1 MAVRTI
7 GTELVLS
14 GEKEFNDAM
23 KGVNSNLKNLR
34 SDMAA
39 TTAEFADNASSMDA
53 LTAKQKVLQET
64 VEQHQAKVEALRGRY
79 EEMQKTYG
87 ENSAQADKY
96 RQQLNNATAAL
107 HKETQALQKNEAALN
122 AAQKSEKQYIPITQ
136 RMADSVKAAG
146 NKVQGFSSD
155 VAYAAHNVPV
165 LAELLDVA
173 KVSAKGFG
181 TAMSA
186 AGTGA
191 KAIGSGVAGVGKV
204 VGGVSAAAAAGV
216 AAIGAGGVAVLGA
229 MAGMAREA
237 AEAAKAAQEAGEPL
251 TEAQQRWLSFSGQL
265 DALSGSASN
274 AKSAIAEIILP
285 MLDDLSLEGGA
296 FLDSFVQEMSAAA
309 GNTEKQTEILG
320 RYIADGAKLIIQ
332 KLPEYLKAGKEI
344 LGGIVSGFSENSDDL
359 LDTGLNLVLDLLR
372 FIMENAPAL
381 ADAGISLVMQLIE
394 GIDGEDLADT
404 ASEMVGKIVTGLA
417 QAAPKLIPA
426 AVKLI
431 MELVVGLGKNAPML
445 LKSGGDLIVA
455 IIDGILSG
463 LGEIGKAAREIL
475 DVWISEMRNSKS
487 EVLQFGADVVQWIA
501 DAILG
506 AWDGLVSWF
515 NGLWD
520 SLFSGRDVDVN
531 VNGNASS
538 GNIDGSHASGLRYV
552 PFDGYLA
559 QLHRGEAVLPAA
571 EADAYR
577 AGKTAGDKNFNLT
590 VYAQSLSQSDMDM
603 LVDYFNRK
611 VGEDL

>member
-1 MAVRTI
+1 MAIRTI

-39 TTAEFADNASSMDA
+39 TTAEFADNASSMEA

-64 VEQHQAKVEALRGRY
+64 VEQHQAKVDALRGRY
-79 EEMQKTYG
+79 EEMRKKYG

-122 AAQKSEKQYIPITQ
+122 AAQKSEKQYIPLTQ

-155 VAYAAHNVPV
+155 VADAAYNVPV
-165 LAELLDVA
+165 LAELLDAA
-173 KVSAKGFG
+173 KASAKGFG
-181 TAMSA
+181 SAMSA

-191 KAIGSGVAGVGKV
+191 KAIGKGVAGVGKV

-229 MAGMAREA
+229 MASMAKEA
-237 AEAAKAAQEAGEPL
+237 ADAAKAAQEAGEPL
-251 TEAQQRWLSFSGQL
+251 TETQQRWLSFSGQL
-265 DALSGSASN
+265 DELSGSADN

-285 MLDDLSLEGGA
+285 MLGDLSVEGGA
-296 FLDSFVQEMSAAA
+296 FLDSFVQEMNAAA
-309 GNTEKQTEILG
+309 GDTERQTEILG

-359 LDTGLNLVLDLLR
+359 LDMGLDLVMGLLR
-372 FIMENAPAL
+372 FIIDSAPAL
-381 ADAGISLVMQLIE
+381 AEAGISLIMQLIE
-394 GIDGEDLADT
+394 GIEGEDLADT
-404 ASEMVGKIVTGLA
+404 ASDMVGKIVTGLA

-426 AVKLI
+426 AVKLA

-445 LKSGGDLIVA
+445 LESGVDLIFS

-463 LGEIGKAAREIL
+463 LGELGKAAREIL
-475 DVWISEMRNSKS
+475 TFWISEMRNSDS
-487 EVLQFGADVVQWIA
+487 EVLQFGADVVEWIT
-501 DAILG
+501 DGILA

-531 VNGNASS
+531 VNGNASG
-538 GNIDGSHASGLRYV
+538 GNIDGSHAGGLRYV

-577 AGKTAGDKNFNLT
+577 SGQRPGAKVFNMN
-590 VYAQSLSQSDMDM
+590 VYTQSLAKEEMEMLADYMD
-603 LVDYFNRK
+603 RK
-611 VGEDL
+611 LGDDL